1 MVVAQL
7 LEPDTN
13 QLKEKDHCIAS
24 LHINWIW
31 PNTKNCW
38 NQTNQTIYQLNSDTT
53 VLFNIRGP
61 KFWTNCI
68 YRKENDARNGI
79 FKMKGRP
86 NTDIRVDLLL
96 YHEIISSVTT

>member
-31 PNTKNCW
+31 RNTKNCW

-68 YRKENDARNGI
+68 FIVK
-79 FKMKGRP
+79 KMMQGMAFLKWK
-86 NTDIRVDLLL
+86 VDLTQ
-96 YHEIISSVTT
+96 ISG